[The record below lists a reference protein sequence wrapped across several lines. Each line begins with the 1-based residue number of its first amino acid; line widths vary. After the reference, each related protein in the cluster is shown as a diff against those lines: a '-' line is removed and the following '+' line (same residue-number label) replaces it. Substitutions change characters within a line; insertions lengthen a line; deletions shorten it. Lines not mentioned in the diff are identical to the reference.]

1 MNWFHVAEIEPGVH
15 VVAEPGHVCCWLVA
29 GTERTVL
36 IDTGL
41 GLLPIRPAVEPVAAS
56 ALFTITSHSHFDHV
70 GGNFEFDERLAYES
84 APPLLA
90 AGTPRS
96 TLEAYWDIGAG
107 LRAEWKALL
116 ERDRREF
123 FLVGPDELGRP
134 WPPSGVDLDAW
145 VIAPPE
151 PTGLLRDGDVVDLGG
166 RTLHVLHTPGHAPDH
181 ICLLDEVH
189 GILFAQDQAYYGPH
203 LVYDSDADLEDF
215 ARSTRRLADE
225 VSSSVRIVYCA
236 HCLRPSVPP
245 RFLRELA
252 DAAEQVAAGEATL
265 ESSQGLFGEPVLAA
279 DYGHFSI
286 LIPPRQPA

>member
-1 MNWFHVAEIEPGVH
+1 VA
-15 VVAEPGHVCCWLVA
+15 
-29 GTERTVL
+29 
-36 IDTGL
+36 
-41 GLLPIRPAVEPVAAS
+41 
-56 ALFTITSHSHFDHV
+56 
-70 GGNFEFDERLAYES
+70 
-84 APPLLA
+84 
-90 AGTPRS
+90 
-96 TLEAYWDIGAG
+96 
-107 LRAEWKALL
+107 
-116 ERDRREF
+116 
-123 FLVGPDELGRP
+123 
-134 WPPSGVDLDAW
+134 PSGVDLDAW

-203 LVYDSDADLEDF
+203 LVYDADADLEDF